1 VGDHEGFLG
10 AVGMHGYMGQI
21 LVVDLTEKTTSLL
34 PIDERIA
41 SKFIGGSSYASRLL
55 YDIMDPSVDPLGP
68 DNMLLF
74 MTGPLTGTLAPST
87 GRLVVCGK
95 SPLTGFWGE
104 AHVGGHFGA
113 NLKFSG
119 FDGVLVKGRSDEP
132 AIIHIKDGV
141 PEIGSA
147 IELWGMKTGD
157 VQQFLRNRL
166 GRVRIACIGPAGE
179 KLVKFASIMTDERA
193 AARCGLGAVMGS
205 KNLKAITVA
214 GSQRVE
220 VVDPEGF
227 TSLAR
232 ESSKLLGEV
241 MYHLR
246 DSGTSMYVEVGMM
259 FNDMPIK
266 YFQEIEFDYDS
277 LTSTAMKKFLIGR
290 TACYSCPIAC
300 GRVVTLPEHGLEKVA
315 GPEYQTIAAFGSNL
329 MVSDLK
335 KVSVINNLC
344 NQYGMDTISCGST
357 IAFATHLTDIGRL
370 NLSLQWGDVD
380 KAIELVHKIAARS
393 GIGDELAEGSVRFA
407 KKHDAH
413 DLVIHVKGQ
422 EVPNHDPRAFAG
434 MAAVYATASRGATHL
449 EGDMYSVDM
458 GVEVRE
464 IGIDSG
470 DRLENE
476 NKGRIAA
483 RAQDFRAFFD
493 SIMMCHFAQ
502 VPFDTILGLVNKAT
516 GMSLASEDVLLIGSR
531 AVTMKRLFNLKCG
544 LVPQDDCLPAPLLKP
559 LPDNATDDFV
569 PDVDIQLNDYYEYRG
584 WNRATGLPTKEAL
597 ERLGLYAK

>member
-1 VGDHEGFLG
+1 MGNHEGLLG
-10 AVGMHGYMGQI
+10 GMAMHGYMGQI

-34 PIDERIA
+34 PIDEGIA
-41 SKFIGGSSYASRLL
+41 SKFIGGSGYASKLL
-55 YDIMDPSVDPLGP
+55 FDMMDHSADPLGP

-74 MTGPLTGTLAPST
+74 MTGPLTGTMAPST

-95 SPLTGFWGE
+95 SPLTGIWGE

-119 FDGVLVKGRSDEP
+119 FDGILVNGRSEEP
-132 AIIHIKDGV
+132 VVLHIKEGEV
-141 PEIGSA
+141 EIVSA
-147 IELWGMKTGD
+147 TDLWGMKTDD
-157 VQQFLRNRL
+157 VQTKLRKEL

-179 KLVKFASIMTDERA
+179 NLVKFASIMTDERA

-214 GSQRVE
+214 GTRKVE
-220 VVDPEGF
+220 VADPEGF

-232 ESSKLLGEV
+232 ESSKILGEV
-241 MYHLR
+241 MHHLR

-266 YFQEIEFDYDS
+266 YFQEIEFEYNS
-277 LTSTAMKKFLIGR
+277 LTSTAMKEFLTGR

-300 GRVVTLPEHGLEKVA
+300 GRVISLPEYGLEKVA
-315 GPEYQTIAAFGSNL
+315 GPEFQTIAAFGSNI

-357 IAFATHLTDIGRL
+357 IAFATHLCDLDKL
-370 NLSLQWGDVD
+370 NLGLKWGDVD
-380 KAIELVHKIAARS
+380 GAIELVHAIATRS
-393 GIGDELAEGSVRFA
+393 GVGDELAEGSVRFA
-407 KKHDAH
+407 KKHDAS

-434 MAAVYATASRGATHL
+434 MATVYAAASRGATHL

-476 NKGRIAA
+476 EKGGTAA

-502 VPFDTILGLVNKAT
+502 VPFDTILGLVSKAT
-516 GMSLASEDVLLIGSR
+516 GMSFTNEDVLLIGSR

-544 LVPQDDCLPAPLLKP
+544 LKPQDDCLPAPLLKP
-559 LPDNATDDFV
+559 LPDYATDDFV
-569 PDVDIQLNDYYEYRG
+569 PDMEMQLNDYYEYRG
-584 WNRATGLPTKEAL
+584 WDRKSGAPTKETR
-597 ERLGLYAK
+597 ERLGL

>member
-1 VGDHEGFLG
+1 MGNHEGFLG
-10 AVGMHGYMGQI
+10 EMNMHGYMGQI

-34 PIDERIA
+34 PIDEQIA
-41 SKFIGGSSYASRLL
+41 SKFIGGSGYASKLL
-55 YDIMDPSVDPLGP
+55 HDIMDPSVDPLGP

-95 SPLTGFWGE
+95 SPLTGIWGE

-119 FDGVLVKGRSDEP
+119 FDGILIKGRSDDPVVVRINEGE
-132 AIIHIKDGV
+132 AGIVSG
-141 PEIGSA
+141 E
-147 IELWGMKTGD
+147 ELWGMKTD
-157 VQQFLRNRL
+157 EVQKALKKKL
-166 GRVRIACIGPAGE
+166 GRVRVACIGPAGE
-179 KLVKFASIMTDERA
+179 NLVKFAAILTDERA

-205 KNLKAITVA
+205 KKLKAITIA
-214 GSQRVE
+214 GSKRVQ
-220 VVDPEGF
+220 VADPEGF

-232 ESSKLLGEV
+232 ESSKILGEV
-241 MYHLR
+241 MHHLR

-266 YFQEIEFDYDS
+266 YFQETEFEYDS
-277 LTSTAMKKFLIGR
+277 LTSTAMKEFLTGR

-300 GRVVTLPEHGLEKVA
+300 GRVITLPEHGLKKVA
-315 GPEYQTIAAFGSNL
+315 GPEFQTIAAFGSNL

-344 NQYGMDTISCGST
+344 NQYGLDTISCGST
-357 IAFATHLTDIGRL
+357 IAFAAHLCDLGQLDIGL
-370 NLSLQWGDVD
+370 EWGDAD
-380 KAIELVHKIAARS
+380 RAIELIHAIGTRS
-393 GIGDELAEGSVRFA
+393 GIGNELAEGSFRFA
-407 KKHDAH
+407 KRHNAS

-434 MAAVYATASRGATHL
+434 MGTVYATASRGASHM

-458 GVEVRE
+458 GGMEERS
-464 IGIDSG
+464 IGIYSG

-476 NKGRIAA
+476 GKGNIAA

-502 VPFDTILGLVNKAT
+502 VPLDTILELVTKAT
-516 GMSLASEDVLLIGSR
+516 GMSLTSNDVLLIGSR

-544 LVPQDDCLPAPLLKP
+544 FKPEDDCLPAPLLKP
-559 LPDNATDDFV
+559 LPDYATDDFV
-569 PDVDIQLNDYYEYRG
+569 PDMEIQLNDYYEYRE
-584 WNRATGLPTKEAL
+584 WDRTTGAPTSETL
-597 ERLGLYAK
+597 ERLGL

>member
-1 VGDHEGFLG
+1 MGNHEGLLG
-10 AVGMHGYMGQI
+10 GIDMHGYMGQI
-21 LVVDLTEKTTSLL
+21 LAVDLTEKSTSLL
-34 PIDERIA
+34 PIDKEIA
-41 SKFIGGSSYASRLL
+41 SKFIGGSGYASKLL
-55 YDIMDPSVDPLGP
+55 FDLMDQSADPLGP

-95 SPLTGFWGE
+95 SPLTGIWGE

-119 FDGVLVKGRSDEP
+119 FDGILIKGRSDEP
-132 AIIHIKDGV
+132 VIVHVREGEA
-141 PEIGSA
+141 EIDSA
-147 IELWGMKTGD
+147 ADLWGMKTD
-157 VQQFLRNRL
+157 EVQNLLRKKL

-179 KLVKFASIMTDERA
+179 KLVKFAGIMTDERS

-214 GSQRVE
+214 GSRKAE
-220 VVDPEGF
+220 VADPEGF

-232 ESSKLLGEV
+232 ESSKILGEV
-241 MYHLR
+241 MHHLR

-266 YFQEIEFDYDS
+266 YFQEIEFEHDS
-277 LTSTAMKKFLIGR
+277 LTSTAMKEFLTGR
-290 TACYSCPIAC
+290 KACYSCPIAC
-300 GRVVTLPEHGLEKVA
+300 GRVISLPEHDLEKVA
-315 GPEYQTIAAFGSNL
+315 GPEFQTIAAFGSNL

-344 NQYGMDTISCGST
+344 NQYGLDTISCGSA
-357 IAFATHLTDIGRL
+357 IAFATHLCDLGKL
-370 NLSLQWGDVD
+370 NLGLEWGDAD
-380 KAIELVHKIAARS
+380 KAIELVHAIATRS

-407 KKHDAH
+407 KRHDAS

-434 MAAVYATASRGATHL
+434 MATVYATASRGATHL

-464 IGIDSG
+464 IGINSG

-476 NKGRIAA
+476 GKGNTAA

-502 VPFDTILGLVNKAT
+502 VPFDTILGLVNMAI
-516 GMSLASEDVLLIGSR
+516 GASLTSEDVLLIGSR

-544 LVPQDDCLPAPLLKP
+544 LKPQDDRLPAPLLKP
-559 LPDNATDDFV
+559 LPDYATDDFV
-569 PDVDIQLNDYYEYRG
+569 PDMEMQLNDYYEYRG
-584 WNRATGLPTKEAL
+584 WDRKTGAPTKETL
-597 ERLGLYAK
+597 ERLGL

>member
-1 VGDHEGFLG
+1 
-10 AVGMHGYMGQI
+10 MHGYMGQI
-21 LVVDLTEKTTSLL
+21 LVVDLNEKTISQL
-34 PIDERIA
+34 PIDEEIA
-41 SKFIGGSSYASRLL
+41 SKFIGGSGYASKLL
-55 YDIMDPSVDPLGP
+55 FDSMDPSADPLGP

-95 SPLTGFWGE
+95 SPLTGIWGE

-119 FDGVLVKGRSDEP
+119 FDGILIKGKSDEP
-132 AIIHIKDGV
+132 VVVRINEGEA
-141 PEIGSA
+141 EIA
-147 IELWGMKTGD
+147 PAEELWGMKTNE
-157 VQQFLRNRL
+157 VQENLKKKL
-166 GRVRIACIGPAGE
+166 GRIRVACIGPAGE

-205 KNLKAITVA
+205 KKLKAITVA
-214 GSQRVE
+214 GSKTIE
-220 VVDPEGF
+220 VADPEGF

-232 ESSKLLGEV
+232 ESSKILGEV
-241 MYHLR
+241 MHHLR
-246 DSGTSMYVEVGMM
+246 DAGTSMYVEVGMM

-266 YFQEIEFDYDS
+266 YFQETEFEYDS
-277 LTSTAMKKFLIGR
+277 LTSTAMKDFLTGR

-300 GRVVTLPEHGLEKVA
+300 GRVITLPEYGLEKIA
-315 GPEYQTIAAFGSNL
+315 GPEFQTIAAFGSNM

-344 NQYGMDTISCGST
+344 NQYGIDTISCGST
-357 IAFATHLTDIGRL
+357 IAFAMHLCELGKLDLGL
-370 NLSLQWGDVD
+370 KWGDVE
-380 KAIELVHKIAARS
+380 KAIELVHSIGTRS
-393 GIGDELAEGSVRFA
+393 GIGDEMAEGSVQFA
-407 KKHDAH
+407 KKHDAS

-422 EVPNHDPRAFAG
+422 EVPNHDPRAFGG
-434 MAAVYATASRGATHL
+434 MATVYATASRGATHL

-464 IGIDSG
+464 IGINSG
-470 DRLENE
+470 DRLDNE
-476 NKGRIAA
+476 AKGSTAA

-502 VPFDTILGLVNKAT
+502 VPLETILGLVGKAT
-516 GMSLASEDVLLIGSR
+516 GLAITTEDVLLIGSR

-544 LVPQDDCLPAPLLKP
+544 LKPQDDRLPAPLLKP
-559 LPDNATDDFV
+559 LPDYATEDFV
-569 PDVDIQLNDYYEYRG
+569 PDMELQLNDYYEYRG
-584 WNRATGLPTKEAL
+584 WDRKSGAPTEESLQK
-597 ERLGLYAK
+597 LGL